1 MTSEKPAFQKHERP
15 RFEKPC
21 FLDGADTRSTRTARV
36 TAKLHFAAKLVP
48 THFKSQLPKLC
59 ETRKSL
65 LGKLPQLV
73 ISQGVPTLNKK
84 AWPPARICR
93 LTPRLRLLEQ
103 CTWLLARLCFKPSC
117 HVLIPFSHNQD
128 NETKAIHVEILA
140 GKKTD
145 KQDSSKH
152 RRTETRAARMLH
164 KNEAV
169 RNTISET
176 LTLHS
181 GSLGSASTR

>member
-1 MTSEKPAFQKHERP
+1 MGRTPEAHGLPVLRPSSTLLQSSSQHTSNPNCP
-15 RFEKPC
+15 
-21 FLDGADTRSTRTARV
+21 S
-36 TAKLHFAAKLVP
+36 FA
-48 THFKSQLPKLC
+48 

-84 AWPPARICR
+84 AWQDLWQPSPARICR

-176 LTLHS
+176 PTLHS